1 MNDREYQPC
10 ILFTCDPEKN
20 PNCSKTGCYLNGGRC
35 SSTTNPEHAKTDKDG
50 YFQVDYVNYDREYDG
65 VIIRAKRVE
74 GIDKGSFDIR
84 VIKVEKGGIQ

>member
-1 MNDREYQPC
+1 MSDREYQPC

-20 PNCSKTGCYLNGGRC
+20 PNCSKTGCYLNGGQC
-35 SSTTNPEHAKTDKDG
+35 SSTTHPEYAKQDENG
-50 YFQVDYVNYDREYDG
+50 YLVDMVNYDREYDG

>member
-1 MNDREYQPC
+1 MSDRECQPC
-10 ILFTCDPEKN
+10 ILFACDPEKN

-35 SSTTNPEHAKTDKDG
+35 SSTTHPEYAKQDENG
-50 YFQVDYVNYDREYDG
+50 YLVDMVNYDREYDG
-65 VIIRAKRVE
+65 VIIRAKRVD

>member
-20 PNCSKTGCYLNGGRC
+20 PNCSKTGCYLNGGKC
-35 SSTTNPEHAKTDKDG
+35 SSTTHPEYAKQDENG
-50 YFQVDYVNYDREYDG
+50 YLVDMVNYDREYDG